1 MSFITVAAGMGASGI
16 GATLLAGGMMGAATG
31 AVGNLV
37 RGKGLFDNFGQNVLM
52 GGATAGIASGIGSAL
67 GGETQAAIDAAK
79 GVPETSGN
87 AAADMALKQA
97 NTIRTAAI
105 DDTVGKAALGFD
117 ANPDP
122 EALGFYPDAYRQQLA
137 SGAAPIDYGAIT
149 QGGPPT
155 PLADQFGAEN
165 IRKMLAR
172 GEAPG
177 GIAQMAREDAFNNAV
192 VPPAGMQAP
201 GMQTKIGNYL
211 VQNPS
216 KVAGVA
222 SGLFSLQPNKFTPP
236 PVKPTPYYKTS
247 YNPPQYDPVTGTYSN
262 PYYGP
267 GTYSTTY
274 AAQGGAVGYAE
285 GGPAYYPLTGDR
297 VNTGTPGSRG
307 DKPKNSRD
315 IYGDDSGA
323 GINNDKAGE
332 GPYSDSAGVGVYTNT
347 PSGVEGLFA
356 KTSATTLAK
365 YKNAKN
371 AAMQAAAIKEL
382 RKRAAAVD
390 DYSAETTSAA
400 QGGLMGLNTY
410 AAGGKLLRG
419 PGDGMSDSIPAVI
432 NGAKPQ
438 RAALADGEFVIPADV
453 VSHLGNGSTEAGSK
467 RLYSMMDK
475 VRRAR
480 TGNPKQGKQ
489 INPEKFMP
497 A

>member
-1 MSFITVAAGMGASGI
+1 MSFMTVAVGMGASGI

-31 AVGNLV
+31 AVSNLV
-37 RGKGLFDNFGQNVLM
+37 RGKGLFDNLGQNLLV

-67 GGETQAAIDAAK
+67 GGETQATIDAAK
-79 GVPETSGN
+79 AVPAAEGSNAANMVLKN
-87 AAADMALKQA
+87 AAA
-97 NTIRTAAI
+97 NTNTAVNEAI
-105 DDTVGKAALGFD
+105 ETARGADFSGGDRYIGD
-117 ANPDP
+117 
-122 EALGFYPDAYRQQLA
+122 DAYRA
-137 SGAAPIDYGAIT
+137 SLTQNPIDNRLSYNARPSDFASNPYSQAGTGYMQGQGLTGA
-149 QGGPPT
+149 Q
-155 PLADQFGAEN
+155 
-165 IRKMLAR
+165 
-172 GEAPG
+172 
-177 GIAQMAREDAFNNAV
+177 IAQSAGDYAATNAV

-236 PVKPTPYYKTS
+236 PVKPTPYVKTT
-247 YNPPQYDPVTGTYSN
+247 YNPTQYDPVTGTYSN
-262 PYYGP
+262 PSYGP
-267 GTYSTTY
+267 YSTYY
-274 AAQGGAVGYAE
+274 AAQGGAVGYAG
-285 GGPAYYPLTGDR
+285 GGPAYYPLTGDP
-297 VNTGTPGSRG
+297 VNVGPSPGGLGGRG
-307 DKPKNSRD
+307 DNPKNSRD
-315 IYGDDSGA
+315 IYGVDSGMYD
-323 GINNDKAGE
+323 DKASG
-332 GPYSDSAGVGVYTNT
+332 GPYSDTGGIHTNT
-347 PSGVEGLFA
+347 PSGVEGMFA
-356 KTSATTLAK
+356 KTSLATLERYKKAK
-365 YKNAKN
+365 K
-371 AAMQAAAIKEL
+371 AAYQAAALKAL
-382 RKRAAAVD
+382 RERANAVE
-390 DYSAETTSAA
+390 DYGPETTSAA
-400 QGGLMGLNTY
+400 QGGLMGTY